1 MFAVIRTGGKQYKVA
16 KDDVVAVEK
25 LAGDP
30 GAAIELAEVLMIG
43 EGAEVATG
51 TPLLSGASVAA
62 TVVEQKRAPKII
74 VFKKQRRKNYR
85 RKKGHRQYQTVLR
98 IDEIRGAVGSPPTED
113 ERPVVETEPAAEAGP
128 VIEAGPAVEAEPV
141 TESEPAVEAGSV
153 AEAGPAGGEGA
164 SNGA

>member
-16 KDDVVAVEK
+16 KDDIIAVEK

-51 TPLLSGASVAA
+51 TPLLAGASVAA
-62 TVVEQKRAPKII
+62 TVVDQKRAPKII

-98 IDEIRGAVGSPPTED
+98 IDEIRGAVGLLPAED
-113 ERPVVETEPAAEAGP
+113 ERPVVEAEPVTEPAVEAGPAAEAGP
-128 VIEAGPAVEAEPV
+128 AGE
-141 TESEPAVEAGSV
+141 
-153 AEAGPAGGEGA
+153 EGA
-164 SNGA
+164 LNGA